1 MDDWGRLLSGCGANN
16 STQGSNPCLP
26 ARFETSMLV
35 AGYWMALWYP
45 ACALRPFSGGGRVF
59 LWGVVGT
66 AEGAEA
72 AVGTI
77 TGLDGGHLAGHTLS
91 GFSGVQPVQ
100 RFGAMQGGRFL
111 DSTPHRC
118 IPPRPARGRLLLR
131 NFIAVSCSL
140 NSARGAVGLLEM
152 TGVVGL
158 IFALGAFHIGGE
170 SSRKLGQGS
179 TMPKMPPEAPQCLS
193 ASPVELSGR
202 WLAPRVK
209 YTPLRLS
216 SCAISVMGLE

>member
-1 MDDWGRLLSGCGANN
+1 MRS
-16 STQGSNPCLP
+16 P
-26 ARFETSMLV
+26 A
-35 AGYWMALWYP
+35 
-45 ACALRPFSGGGRVF
+45 FSGGGRVF

-72 AVGTI
+72 AVGKI

-91 GFSGVQPVQ
+91 DFSGVQPVQ

-170 SSRKLGQGS
+170 SSRKRRPRRSLGTGIHDAKDA
-179 TMPKMPPEAPQCLS
+179 TRS
-193 ASPVELSGR
+193 ASMPVSQ
-202 WLAPRVK
+202 P
-209 YTPLRLS
+209 S
-216 SCAISVMGLE
+216 